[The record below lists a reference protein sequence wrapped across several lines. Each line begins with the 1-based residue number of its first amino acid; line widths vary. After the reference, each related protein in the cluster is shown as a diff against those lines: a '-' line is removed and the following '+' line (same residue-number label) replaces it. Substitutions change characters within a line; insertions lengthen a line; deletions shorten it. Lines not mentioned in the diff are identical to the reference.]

1 MTSVLRTVEQRLL
14 AGLISSRPK
23 LLVLVAPPGFGK
35 TTIGR
40 AYADTFRSS
49 AYCDCARVTSAVAL
63 ADMISAAVLSA
74 SGSNL
79 ELASAL
85 MSQDDSSTRIVLAQR
100 LWEERHPS
108 LCVLFDN
115 VECIVKDKDA
125 RRLLAD
131 VLRARPPNHTVILC
145 SRVPL
150 GTIMTRVVS
159 QHAQFIGPKELSLT
173 CDEIHE
179 LATVAGL
186 PHFAAQS
193 IFKATEG
200 WPLAV
205 RLLIENF
212 GRTAFDE
219 LSEFAKETLQGENID
234 QFVNEII
241 GMLSKSAR
249 DRLIAI
255 SSIPDITIDEL
266 ADLVGAEA
274 DDVAHTIRSDPF
286 VRRSGNVLE
295 LHPVMQTA
303 IEIRYAA
310 KRSAALRSAAES
322 AEKRR
327 DFVRAAQ
334 LYDAIGNPKRV
345 ADLLEATSAEFYSDR
360 IAVISELAGRLPT
373 SEILG
378 RPRLWISTL
387 GFRRF
392 SMSTAR
398 LLEESSRMYSYLLPE
413 DSFELKARVSAAHAG
428 ILHQY
433 GDPASAEQVLTAALR
448 EARERQAHKEAIAL
462 LLRLAGLYAMS
473 GRHSEA
479 RRATG
484 DAHEIDPVIA
494 SALRSS
500 NFDAVEAHIAFVK
513 GEVDRAFLL
522 VEEAIRLQ
530 RGTSPLAALISLFNA
545 ATFAWI
551 AGDEARFSNYI
562 AEFEEVL
569 TPVYERGFRFW
580 LDCAK
585 GRADVTPTAFE
596 DAVPRAIG
604 HLFVLPR
611 LSGNGAAERA
621 REAVAESIKGG
632 DPLVECL
639 AHLAAALVIPPER
652 NRYLS
657 LAHLAAKRIEAPEV
671 LAAIKSVELN
681 EQIGLFASFARR
693 FRSKDDSGTSQF
705 AINICESS
713 AITMDGKVSL
723 SRREAALLAYLF
735 YQKRPVTRE
744 AAAEA
749 LWPDADPTDAINNL
763 KALIHRLRRKLRRD
777 DSILLLRSGYCLN
790 PKARI
795 DVDDFERLLDEPT
808 GHKKT
813 VPTTDALMAAYGVL
827 THRARAQLSE
837 WEALL
842 PFERNIEELERK
854 IGLRLVT
861 RFTVLRRYSEA
872 IEISKHLVRND
883 PYDEEAQELLIRSLM
898 ESGDLLGAKQQ
909 WRSYSQL
916 MKEEL
921 QEEPSRDIAAL
932 LFGRVP

>member
-1 MTSVLRTVEQRLL
+1 MTSVLQTAEQRLL

-23 LLVLVAPPGFGK
+23 LVVLVAPPGFGK

-40 AYADTFRSS
+40 AYADTFPS
-49 AYCDCARVTSAVAL
+49 AAFCDCARAMSAVTL
-63 ADMISAAVLSA
+63 ADLLSAAVLSA
-74 SGSNL
+74 RGSNL

-85 MSQDDSSTRIVLAQR
+85 MSQDDVATKIVLAQR

-108 LCVLFDN
+108 LCVIFDN
-115 VECIVKDKDA
+115 VECIVNNKEA
-125 RRLLAD
+125 RRFLAD
-131 VLRARPPNHTVILC
+131 VLRARPSDHTVILC

-159 QHAQFIGPKELSLT
+159 QHAQFIGFKELSLT
-173 CDEIHE
+173 REETHR

-186 PHFAAQS
+186 PDFAAQS
-193 IFKATEG
+193 IYKATEG

-212 GRTAFDE
+212 GRTAFGE
-219 LSEFAKETLQGENID
+219 LSEFVKETLQRANID
-234 QFVNEII
+234 QFVNEVVE
-241 GMLSKSAR
+241 MLGKSAR

-255 SSIPDITIDEL
+255 SSIPGITIDEL
-266 ADLVGAEA
+266 ASLVGADA
-274 DDVAHTIRSDPF
+274 DDVEHSIRSDPF

-295 LHPVMQTA
+295 LHPVMRTA

-310 KRSAALRSAAES
+310 KRTAALRSAAES
-322 AEKRR
+322 AEKRG
-327 DFVRAAQ
+327 DFLRAAQ
-334 LYDAIGNPKRV
+334 LFDAMGNRRKV
-345 ADLLEATSAEFYSDR
+345 ADLLEAASPEFYSDQ
-360 IAVISELAGRLPT
+360 IPVISELAGRLPT

-392 SMSTAR
+392 SMSTNR
-398 LLEESSRMYSYLLPE
+398 LLEESTRMYSCLLPE
-413 DSFELKARVSAAHAG
+413 DSFELKARVSTAHAS

-433 GDPASAEQVLTAALR
+433 GDPASAEQVLTSALR
-448 EARERQAHKEAIAL
+448 EARERQAHKEAVVL

-484 DAHEIDPVIA
+484 DAHEIDPITA

-500 NFDAVEAHIAFVK
+500 NFDAVEAHIAFAK
-513 GEVDRAFLL
+513 GDVDRAFFL

-530 RGTSPLAALISLFNA
+530 RGTSPLAALISLLNA

-551 AGDEARFSNYI
+551 AGHESRFSSYV
-562 AEFEEVL
+562 AEFEDEL

-611 LSGNGAAERA
+611 LSGNSAAERA

-639 AHLAAALVIPPER
+639 AHLAAALVIPSER
-652 NRYLS
+652 NRCFS
-657 LAHLAAKRIEAPEV
+657 LARLAAERIEAPEI
-671 LAAIKSVELN
+671 LAAVTSVELS
-681 EQIGLFASFARR
+681 EQSGLFASFARR
-693 FRSKDDSGTSQF
+693 FCTKGDSGTTQF
-705 AINICESS
+705 GIKICEFS
-713 AITMDGKVSL
+713 AITVDGQVSL
-723 SRREAALLAYLF
+723 TRREAALLAYLF
-735 YQKRPVTRE
+735 YEKRPVTRE
-744 AAAEA
+744 AAADA
-749 LWPDADPTDAINNL
+749 LWPDADPADAINSL
-763 KALIHRLRRKLRRD
+763 KALIHRLRRKLRSD
-777 DSILLLRSGYCLN
+777 DAILLLRSGYCLN

-795 DVDDFERLLDEPT
+795 DVDDFERLQD
-808 GHKKT
+808 
-813 VPTTDALMAAYGVL
+813 VPAEHERAASTTEMLMAAYGVL
-827 THRARAQLSE
+827 ARRARAQLSE

-842 PFERNIEELERK
+842 PFERNIAELERK
-854 IGLRLVT
+854 IGLRLAK
-861 RFTVLRRYSEA
+861 RLAISSRYVEA
-872 IEISKHLVRND
+872 IKVLKDLVRHD
-883 PYDEEAQELLIRSLM
+883 PYDEEAQELLIRSQM
-898 ESGDLLGAKQQ
+898 ELGDLSGAKQQ
-909 WRSYSQL
+909 WRSYSQA
-916 MKEEL
+916 MKEEM
-921 QEEPSRDIAAL
+921 QAEPSLDIAAL
-932 LFGRVP
+932 LSAREP